1 MTSTT
6 TSTARAGST
15 ATGRTA
21 SNKWDTRKYMVLR
34 GAIGGLAAGVFF
46 GLLQMWFLADAS
58 LPADTI
64 IHMIATIV
72 QPDEL
77 FATGETSLAV
87 GWAVHV
93 ALSITYG
100 ALFGLLCVEFESNI
114 TRVWTACVYGAFIYM
129 FNFLVLAPL
138 FYPVFQTANQPFEG
152 TVHVVYG
159 ALLIPFVVRWSG
171 RRVTS
176 GPALPPIAQRWEERE
191 AQAAAQ
197 PAPRTFDP
205 ASLR

>member
-1 MTSTT
+1 MSGSSTT
-6 TSTARAGST
+6 QIERSTSSR
-15 ATGRTA
+15 
-21 SNKWDTRKYMVLR
+21 WDSRRYMVLR
-34 GAIGGLAAGVFF
+34 GAIGGLAAGVLF
-46 GLLQMWFLADAS
+46 GLLQMWFLADAD

-72 QPDEL
+72 QPDEY
-77 FATGETSLAV
+77 FATGQTSLAV

-93 ALSITYG
+93 GLSITYG
-100 ALFGLLCVEFESNI
+100 AIFGLLCSEFESNV

-129 FNFLVLAPL
+129 INFLVLAPL
-138 FYPVFQTANQPFEG
+138 LYPVFQTANQPFEG

-176 GPALPPIAQRWEERE
+176 GPALPPIAAAYERRT
-191 AQAAAQ
+191 AVVAA
-197 PAPRTFDP
+197 PSTPSTFDP
-205 ASLR
+205 SALR

>member
-1 MTSTT
+1 MSGSSTT
-6 TSTARAGST
+6 QTERSMSSR
-15 ATGRTA
+15 
-21 SNKWDTRKYMVLR
+21 WDTRRYMVLR
-34 GAIGGLAAGVFF
+34 GAIGGLAAGVLF
-46 GLLQMWFLADAS
+46 GLLQMWFLADAD

-72 QPDEL
+72 QPDEY
-77 FATGETSLAV
+77 FATGQTSLAV

-93 ALSITYG
+93 GLSITYG
-100 ALFGLLCVEFESNI
+100 AIFGLLCSEFESNV

-129 FNFLVLAPL
+129 INFLVLAPL
-138 FYPVFQTANQPFEG
+138 LYPVFQTANQPFEG

-176 GPALPPIAQRWEERE
+176 GPALPPIAVAYERRTTVS
-191 AQAAAQ
+191 AV
-197 PAPRTFDP
+197 PATPSTFDP
-205 ASLR
+205 SALR

>member
-1 MTSTT
+1 MSGEGTVQSRQSRST
-6 TSTARAGST
+6 R
-15 ATGRTA
+15 
-21 SNKWDTRKYMVLR
+21 WDTRRYMVLR
-34 GAIGGLAAGVFF
+34 GAIGGLVAGVLF
-46 GLLQMWFLADAS
+46 GLLQMWFLADAE

-72 QPDEL
+72 QPDEY
-77 FATGETSLAV
+77 FATGQTSLAV

-93 ALSITYG
+93 GLSIAYG
-100 ALFGLLCVEFESNI
+100 AIFGLLCSEFESNV

-129 FNFLVLAPL
+129 LNFLVLAPL
-138 FYPVFQTANQPFEG
+138 LYPVFVEANQPFEG

-176 GPALPPIAQRWEERE
+176 GPELPPIAAAYERRR
-191 AQAAAQ
+191 ASAPVSPPAA
-197 PAPRTFDP
+197 PATFDP